1 MSQVYRALTDCTVYC
16 TLMYRCSLEIGLLKT
31 VTFTEFR
38 KNASSLFSDVEK
50 GETLLVLRHGKPIAE
65 IFPASSEGGAGRSWQ
80 RPGLRLTAKGASLSL
95 AILEERRRED
105 VL

>member
-1 MSQVYRALTDCTVYC
+1 MR
-16 TLMYRCSLEIGLLKT
+16 T

-38 KNASSLFSDVEK
+38 KHASGLFSDVER

-65 IFPASSEGGAGRSWQ
+65 ISPASTERRAGPSWK
-80 RPGLRLTAKGASLSL
+80 RPGLRLIARGASLSS